1 MAARDPAHSAAHPPE
16 IPHRQLLSI
25 LKLFVSAG
33 RNTRL
38 YPPGHPTVMSA
49 LDSLA
54 GVAATA
60 LEHRRAIRYDI
71 WGGTVL
77 ANRQPV
83 TADPLFIAEFT
94 AHAVAHGVGSLD
106 LLRGV
111 TRDDFARAATLF
123 AMEPE
128 ELIMEGGLRDAVTAS
143 GITQIVF
150 GPPKMW
156 GSSQEDV
163 VHGTPVDLY
172 RWAAETYAETAAD
185 ARTEGTLD
193 PLRAQFVIEALV
205 QVLARSRADVARL
218 IASGEHGEDSP
229 YHAVNVAILCLMLGA
244 QAGLTDRALQALGLA
259 GYLHDLGLAASDR
272 VPLARGEHA
281 EPWHAYAG
289 AYLLRDATGWDR
301 AATVAAVEH
310 HAHERGGYLAQH
322 PFSRAVAIA
331 DVYDAQTSARAPLP
345 RRRPHE
351 MIRALLAEAGTTY
364 DPGLVAAFVQ
374 AWGLFPVGTV
384 VRLDDG
390 LVGVV
395 VAESAQPDRPAVRA
409 VDVHGKAPRGTIVE
423 MGGNPER
430 QITAELDGRAIGT
443 DPKTVVMPG

>member
-1 MAARDPAHSAAHPPE
+1 MATREPARPTTPPPE

-49 LDSLA
+49 LDSLS

-77 ANRQPV
+77 ANRQPL

-111 TRDDFARAATLF
+111 TREDFARAATLF

-128 ELIMEGGLRDAVTAS
+128 ELIMEGGLRDAMTAA
-143 GITQIVF
+143 GITQVVF

-163 VHGTPVDLY
+163 VHGTPMDLY

-185 ARTEGTLD
+185 ARAEDTLD

-205 QVLARSRADVARL
+205 QVLARSRADIARL

-229 YHAVNVAILCLMLGA
+229 YHAVNVALLSLMLGA
-244 QAGLTDRALQALGLA
+244 QTGLTDRALQALGLA
-259 GYLHDLGLAASDR
+259 GYLHDLGLAASER
-272 VPLARGEHA
+272 VPLERGEHA

-301 AATVAAVEH
+301 AATVAALEH

-322 PFSRAVAIA
+322 PFSRVVAIA
-331 DVYDAQTSARAPLP
+331 DAYDAQTNARTPLP
-345 RRRPHE
+345 GVGRTRWCARSWRGPGRR
-351 MIRALLAEAGTTY
+351 TTRGSSPRLCT
-364 DPGLVAAFVQ
+364 PGACSPL
-374 AWGLFPVGTV
+374 GRV

-395 VAESAQPDRPAVRA
+395 VAESDQPDRPAVRA
-409 VDVHGKAPRGTIVE
+409 VDVHGQAPRGIMVE
-423 MGGNPER
+423 MGGSPDR
-430 QITAELDGRAIGT
+430 RITAELDGRAIGV
-443 DPKTVVMPG
+443 DPKTVMMPG

>member
-1 MAARDPAHSAAHPPE
+1 MAAREPVVPAD
-16 IPHRQLLSI
+16 IPHRHLLSI

-38 YPPGHPTVMSA
+38 YPVGHPTVVSA

-77 ANRQPV
+77 ANRQPL
-83 TADPLFIAEFT
+83 TTDPLFIAEFT

-128 ELIMEGGLRDAVTAS
+128 ELLMEGGLRDALAAS
-143 GITQIVF
+143 GITRIVF
-150 GPPKMW
+150 GPPKLW
-156 GSSQEDV
+156 GTSQEDV
-163 VHGTPVDLY
+163 VHGTPLDVY

-185 ARTEGTLD
+185 AGTEDRLD
-193 PLRAQFVIEALV
+193 PLRAQFVIEALI
-205 QVLARSRADVARL
+205 QALARSRADIARL
-218 IASGEHGEDSP
+218 VAGGEHDEDSP
-229 YHAVNVAILCLMLGA
+229 YHAVNVALLCLMLGS

-259 GYLHDLGLAASDR
+259 GYLHDLGLAASER
-272 VPLARGEHA
+272 LPVEHGEQA
-281 EPWHAYAG
+281 EPWHTFAG
-289 AYLLRDATGWDR
+289 AYLLRDAAGWDR
-301 AATVAAVEH
+301 SATVAALEH
-310 HAHERGGYLAQH
+310 HAHERGGYLVQH

-331 DVYDAQTSARAPLP
+331 DTYDAQTSARPPRP

-351 MIRALLAEAGTTY
+351 MVRALLAGAGTAY
-364 DPGLVAAFVQ
+364 DPELVAAFVH
-374 AWGLFPVGTV
+374 AWGLFPIGAV

-395 VAESAQPDRPAVRA
+395 VAESQHPDRPAVRV
-409 VDVHGKAPRGTIVE
+409 VDVPNKSARGIIVE
-423 MGGNPER
+423 MGETLER
-430 QITAELDGRAIGT
+430 RVTAELDGRTIGV
-443 DPKTVVMPG
+443 DPKAVLTPG